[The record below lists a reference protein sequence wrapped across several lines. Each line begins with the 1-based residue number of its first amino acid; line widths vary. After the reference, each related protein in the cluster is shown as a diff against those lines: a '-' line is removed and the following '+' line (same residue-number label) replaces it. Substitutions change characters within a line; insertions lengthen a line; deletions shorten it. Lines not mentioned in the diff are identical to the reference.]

1 MRRSKRNS
9 FKACA
14 RSTKS
19 LEYSTEGHL
28 SDLLPTVE
36 KFEKKYAKWNQVGIK
51 DANKNNQQETPPEIP
66 ITKGG
71 Y

>member
-36 KFEKKYAKWNQVGIK
+36 KFEKKYAK
-51 DANKNNQQETPPEIP
+51 
-66 ITKGG
+66 
-71 Y
+71 